1 MGMLLLVTNSVL
13 KPNGSTL
20 ISRMF
25 NENIRQLSIGM
36 QKSFIMI
43 IVPRYNIQMPLSR
56 HMTDVAELRS

>member
-56 HMTDVAELRS
+56 HMMDVAELRS

>member
-1 MGMLLLVTNSVL
+1 MGMLFLVKNSVL

-56 HMTDVAELRS
+56 HMMDVTELRS

>member
-1 MGMLLLVTNSVL
+1 MLFLAKNSVL

-25 NENIRQLSIGM
+25 NENIRQLSNVM

-43 IVPRYNIQMPLSR
+43 IVPSYNIKMPLSR
-56 HMTDVAELRS
+56 HMMDVSELRS